1 MSKEI
6 SSNTWE
12 IIISSKRGLFEINF
26 TQLFQYSDLLKMFL
40 IRDIAVNYKQTVL
53 GPLWFIAQPIM
64 TTIIYVFVFGNIAN
78 LSTDGIPKPLFYLC
92 GIIIWNY
99 FSDCF
104 IRTSDTFSQ
113 NADIYGKVYFPRLI
127 SPISVVIS
135 NTLKFFI
142 QLLLFITIYMYLILS
157 NDYNLQIQ
165 VSIVFLP
172 LLIFLMSLLGLGF
185 GLIFSSLTTKY
196 KDLKFLIQFGVQLLM
211 YATPVIYPLSSIPDK
226 YKFYFKLN
234 PITYIIEAF
243 KYSFFGT
250 GQTNVG
256 GLIYSSVIIIFIL
269 FLGILIFN
277 KTEKSFMDT
286 I

>member
-1 MSKEI
+1 
-6 SSNTWE
+6 
-12 IIISSKRGLFEINF
+12 
-26 TQLFQYSDLLKMFL
+26 
-40 IRDIAVNYKQTVL
+40 
-53 GPLWFIAQPIM
+53 
-64 TTIIYVFVFGNIAN
+64 
-78 LSTDGIPKPLFYLC
+78 
-92 GIIIWNY
+92 
-99 FSDCF
+99 
-104 IRTSDTFSQ
+104 
-113 NADIYGKVYFPRLI
+113 
-127 SPISVVIS
+127 
-135 NTLKFFI
+135 
-142 QLLLFITIYMYLILS
+142 
-157 NDYNLQIQ
+157 
-165 VSIVFLP
+165 
-172 LLIFLMSLLGLGF
+172 
-185 GLIFSSLTTKY
+185 
-196 KDLKFLIQFGVQLLM
+196 M